1 MPIRLTSH
9 HTHVFNKKL
18 RTHIEKALLPIAT
31 KIKLSPN
38 IISLLAFVAMAYSAT
53 LIIAHDLVWA
63 CFWILISGL
72 LDLLDGAVA
81 RAQSNATALG
91 AFLDRVIDRASD
103 FVLLAS
109 IMIGAHVSTLLGL
122 YVLFVVML
130 SSFIS
135 AYLEKATA
143 SDIGQKISLRGVRLI
158 LVAMGCLSNYVG
170 LSMVLLAYIGTYSVF
185 TRLHIAFKTLYS
197 MR

>member
-1 MPIRLTSH
+1 MPTKLTAH
-9 HTHVFNKKL
+9 FMQLFNKKI
-18 RTHIEKALLPIAT
+18 RSYIEILLFPIAS

-38 IISLLAFVAMAYSAT
+38 IISLLAFVSMFYAAT
-53 LIIAHDLVWA
+53 LIIANSLTWA

-81 RAQSNATALG
+81 RAQSNTSVLG
-91 AFLDRVIDRASD
+91 AFLDKVIDRASD

-109 IMIGAHVSTLLGL
+109 FIISAQVGTALGL
-122 YVLFVVML
+122 YVLFVVTL

-143 SDIGQKISLRGVRLI
+143 SDIGQQISLRGVRLI
-158 LVAMGCLSNYVG
+158 IVAIGCLTESVG
-170 LSMVLLAYIGTYSVF
+170 ASMILLACIGTFSVI
-185 TRLHIAFKTLYS
+185 TRLHIALKTLHS
-197 MR
+197 AS

>member
-1 MPIRLTSH
+1 MPIRLTSYR
-9 HTHVFNKKL
+9 THVFNKKL
-18 RTHIEKALLPIAT
+18 RTHIEKILLPIAT

-38 IISLLAFVAMAYSAT
+38 IISLLAFVAMSYSAT
-53 LIIAHDLVWA
+53 LIITHHLAWA

-109 IMIGAHVSTLLGL
+109 IMIGAHVTTLLGL

-143 SDIGQKISLRGVRLI
+143 SDIGQQISLRGVRLVI
-158 LVAMGCLSNYVG
+158 VAIGCLSDYVG
-170 LSMVLLAYIGTYSVF
+170 LSMILLAYISTFSVF
-185 TRLHIAFKTLYS
+185 TRLRIAFKTLQS
-197 MR
+197 TI